1 MKWSADAEGSEGD
14 GDDGGRKERVRGDR
28 LHSLESTAHMH
39 KQPAQLSLKTLCGE
53 LLPLVRHGIAKH
65 R

>member
-39 KQPAQLSLKTLCGE
+39 KQPADTQHNSL
-53 LLPLVRHGIAKH
+53 
-65 R
+65 